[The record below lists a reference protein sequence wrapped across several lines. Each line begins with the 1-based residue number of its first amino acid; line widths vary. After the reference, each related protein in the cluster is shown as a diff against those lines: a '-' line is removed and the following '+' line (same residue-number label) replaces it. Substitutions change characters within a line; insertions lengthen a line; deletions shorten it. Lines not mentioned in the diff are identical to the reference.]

1 MQLDLFNG
9 DPSPASDGHA
19 QDSMHTQDTPSR
31 SAAHRPPP
39 YRKNSPPGT
48 SDRAALMIAEHAP
61 SLRERILAT
70 IRESGPKGLTDDEGE
85 AMLGIIAQT
94 YTPRRG
100 ELRQM
105 GLIRDSGERRLTRA
119 QRPAAVW
126 VATEGGHDA
135 DPQA

>member
-19 QDSMHTQDTPSR
+19 ENTMHTQDTPGR
-31 SAAHRPPP
+31 AAAHRPPP

-61 SLRERILAT
+61 SLRDRILAT
-70 IRESGPKGLTDDEGE
+70 IRESGPDGLTDDEGE

-100 ELRQM
+100 ELVRA
-105 GLIRDSGERRLTRA
+105 GLVRDSGERRPTSSG
-119 QRPAAVW
+119 RPAAVW